1 LACGLFVVSV
11 SGGNGPR
18 ETDEETDMAQYLV
31 NVQRP
36 KGYDGSTESAQMRA
50 EISALNDEMVAAG
63 VRVFVGGLRDPHLA
77 KSLRRVADGSLTVTD
92 GPFIESREFVGG
104 FWVMDVPSLEAAL
117 EWGRKA
123 ATACRCSIEVRPFH

>member
-1 LACGLFVVSV
+1 
-11 SGGNGPR
+11 
-18 ETDEETDMAQYLV
+18 MAQYLV

-63 VRVFVGGLRDPHLA
+63 VRVFVGGLHDPHLA

-104 FWVMDVPSLEAAL
+104 FWVLDVPSLEAAL

-123 ATACRCSIEVRPFH
+123 AAACRCSIEVRPFH